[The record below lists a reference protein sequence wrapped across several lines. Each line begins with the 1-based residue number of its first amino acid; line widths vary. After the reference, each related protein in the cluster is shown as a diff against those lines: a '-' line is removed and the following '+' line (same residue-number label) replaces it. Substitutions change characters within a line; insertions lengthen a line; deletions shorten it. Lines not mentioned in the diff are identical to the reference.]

1 MTVLLKDVEE
11 REALMKE
18 KMKANEDN
26 INMISDSVTKL
37 TDILKLS
44 HGINTA
50 KVTKM
55 NENLDEQEG
64 RINDVNK
71 REIDAGIIRELLKD
85 RVFSAL
91 ALISDLSDRAAAA
104 EEKLGRITEEHSVL
118 ITKFNSAK
126 EQNTAQWK
134 KHEEEY
140 KTLKETCE
148 KQTGKSMRYKQQRDT
163 YKGYHEQ
170 YKREYGECRGI
181 PQHRAWG
188 ASYPYNTHAE
198 LQKMSMGT
206 YSSIEGG
213 RSEPGMQTKLV
224 TDVINQMQIG
234 Y

>member
-1 MTVLLKDVEE
+1 MSSDPPHTDERHKTEMTVLLKDVEE

-104 EEKLGRITEEHSVL
+104 EEKLGRITEEHSG
-118 ITKFNSAK
+118 K
-126 EQNTAQWK
+126 NTRR
-134 KHEEEY
+134 
-140 KTLKETCE
+140 
-148 KQTGKSMRYKQQRDT
+148 SIRRSR
-163 YKGYHEQ
+163 
-170 YKREYGECRGI
+170 KR
-181 PQHRAWG
+181 A
-188 ASYPYNTHAE
+188 
-198 LQKMSMGT
+198 
-206 YSSIEGG
+206 
-213 RSEPGMQTKLV
+213 RSRLV
-224 TDVINQMQIG
+224 SL
-234 Y
+234 